1 VGNRRF
7 PVSDVGTRTRV
18 SGVKTPRD
26 NHLHYNGLI
35 VLLHELY
42 HPPVLLIG
50 VLIPNIFIMIA
61 YLADNR
67 VVAPR
72 AVGYTSCSLY

>member
-1 VGNRRF
+1 
-7 PVSDVGTRTRV
+7 
-18 SGVKTPRD
+18 
-26 NHLHYNGLI
+26 
-35 VLLHELY
+35 LLHELY